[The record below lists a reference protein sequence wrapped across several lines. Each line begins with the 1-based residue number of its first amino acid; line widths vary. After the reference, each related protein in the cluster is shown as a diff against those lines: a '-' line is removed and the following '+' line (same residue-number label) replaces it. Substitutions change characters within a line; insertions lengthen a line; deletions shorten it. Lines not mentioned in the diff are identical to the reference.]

1 MSSPAKLVIFF
12 QLIIF
17 LAQNE
22 DSLSLKS
29 LSIIKKEN
37 YWKVFETTITDVI
50 VVESTIRKHNA
61 AEIKLQTKAERV
73 LCAHQ

>member
-1 MSSPAKLVIFF
+1 MVSSPAKSVIFF

-29 LSIIKKEN
+29 CLSLKKKSIESFWNN
-37 YWKVFETTITDVI
+37 YNRCHSSWKY
-50 VVESTIRKHNA
+50 N
-61 AEIKLQTKAERV
+61 
-73 LCAHQ
+73 